1 MTKKRIIIFSCCALG
16 LLLAVLSTPLA
27 RAWRYE
33 ALHAACWR
41 GDVGRVRLLLA
52 LGADPN
58 GLSDYN
64 SNPTFEFS
72 YPMEG
77 AAWNNHS
84 EIIHLLVKAG
94 AKVNVSD
101 SEGSSPLCYAAREGA
116 TDAAKALLAYGAS
129 TTNDNGTS
137 VLTVSR
143 RFGHDDIA
151 RLIESS
157 SQFQQ
162 QQ

>member
-1 MTKKRIIIFSCCALG
+1 MTKKCTVLLGCCALG
-16 LLLAVLSTPLA
+16 LLLAWLLA
-27 RAWRYE
+27 PIAPAWRYE

-64 SNPTFEFS
+64 CNPTFEFS
-72 YPMEG
+72 YPIAG
-77 AAWNNHS
+77 AAWNNHP

-101 SEGSSPLCYAAREGA
+101 AEGGTPLCTAAREGA
-116 TDAAKALLAYGAS
+116 TESAKVLLAYGAR
-129 TTNDNGTS
+129 TTTDSGIS
-137 VLTVSR
+137 ILTVSR
-143 RFGHDDIA
+143 RFGHDEIA
-151 RLIESS
+151 RLIEASP
-157 SQFQQ
+157 QFQQ
-162 QQ
+162 NP

>member
-1 MTKKRIIIFSCCALG
+1 MTKKCIIIFSCCTIGLVLAL
-16 LLLAVLSTPLA
+16 LSTPLL
-27 RAWRYE
+27 RAERYE

-64 SNPTFEFS
+64 CNPTFEFS
-72 YPMEG
+72 YPIEG
-77 AAWNNHS
+77 ASLKNHPD
-84 EIIHLLVKAG
+84 IIHLLVKAG
-94 AKVNVSD
+94 ARVNVSD

-129 TTNDNGTS
+129 TTRDDGTS
-137 VLTVSR
+137 VLTISR
-143 RFGHDDIA
+143 RFGHDEIA

-157 SQFQQ
+157 PQFQQ
-162 QQ
+162 H